1 LAPLITGFAGL
12 LLLGKSDTACQKV
25 RRARRLRNVR
35 RSLMSIRALPLL
47 VFAFVLYNV
56 IALSLGEEALGRQ
69 IFELRLLSGGIW
81 KFTWGDLV
89 LLVTLLLLFVEIVK
103 STFTTTSTLI
113 DHALSM
119 IVFMAVGAEFLIVPQ
134 AATSVFFLILVASLI
149 DVIGGY
155 TIGIRVARRD
165 LNIGADQ

>member
-1 LAPLITGFAGL
+1 
-12 LLLGKSDTACQKV
+12 
-25 RRARRLRNVR
+25 
-35 RSLMSIRALPLL
+35 MSIRALPLL

-119 IVFMAVGAEFLIVPQ
+119 IVFMAVGAEFLIVPPLMPTRPP
-134 AATSVFFLILVASLI
+134 AFCAPATSTFVTPPRATSISRSA
-149 DVIGGY
+149 G
-155 TIGIRVARRD
+155 ARSISVPD
-165 LNIGADQ
+165 

>member
-1 LAPLITGFAGL
+1 M
-12 LLLGKSDTACQKV
+12 SV
-25 RRARRLRNVR
+25 RA
-35 RSLMSIRALPLL
+35 IPLL
-47 VFAFVLYNV
+47 VLAFVLYNAIV
-56 IALSLGEEALGRQ
+56 LTLGLEALTKE
-69 IFELRLLSGGIW
+69 IFHLRLLSGGEW
-81 KFTWGDLV
+81 VFTWGDFI
-89 LLVTLLLLFVEIVK
+89 LLATLILLFIEIVK

-119 IVFMAVGAEFLIVPQ
+119 VVFVAVGVEFLTIPQ
-134 AATSVFFLILVASLI
+134 AATSIFFLILIATMI

>member
-1 LAPLITGFAGL
+1 
-12 LLLGKSDTACQKV
+12 
-25 RRARRLRNVR
+25 
-35 RSLMSIRALPLL
+35 MSIRAIPLL
-47 VFAFVLYNV
+47 VFAFVLYNAIV
-56 IALSLGEEALGRQ
+56 LLGTSDPVAILNTP
-69 IFELRLLSGGIW
+69 IFTVTLLSRGVW
-81 KFTWGDLV
+81 TFTWGDFILV
-89 LLVTLLLLFVEIVK
+89 VTLILLFIEIVK

-119 IVFMAVGAEFLIVPQ
+119 IVFIAVGTEFLMVPQ
-134 AATSVFFLILVASLI
+134 AATSVFFLILVAALI

>member
-1 LAPLITGFAGL
+1 
-12 LLLGKSDTACQKV
+12 
-25 RRARRLRNVR
+25 
-35 RSLMSIRALPLL
+35 MSIRALPLL

-69 IFELRLLSGGIW
+69 IFELRLLSGGLW

-89 LLVTLLLLFVEIVK
+89 LLVTLILLFIEIVK